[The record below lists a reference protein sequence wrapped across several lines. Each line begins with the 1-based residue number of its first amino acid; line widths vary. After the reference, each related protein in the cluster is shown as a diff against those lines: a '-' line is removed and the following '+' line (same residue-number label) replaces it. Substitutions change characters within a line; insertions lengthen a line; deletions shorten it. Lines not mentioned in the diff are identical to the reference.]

1 MLNQKKSREYIRKRL
16 HQLDGLFVRSE
27 EEAKALAAQCRVS
40 ARALVMRAE
49 ANSTLPAENWS
60 GFFDALDAA
69 DRRAAGDWREK
80 LNDLLR
86 SLRRHGRLALG
97 GLIIALALAFFTLVP
112 AGRAI
117 AERIFN
123 YVITVFDKVLE
134 IDQAEEKA
142 LYEAR
147 GYDVPEAITQEQIA
161 EFGYDAE
168 GNLIMEKE
176 PVYYDSIAAFEAK
189 YGLHAFELDS
199 DQLTLVEAIEE
210 NHIFT
215 GKSLRTNYLTTD
227 DLKVNVIELW
237 YQGDGQTVALRGEV
251 KQRTV
256 LGDKTMQY
264 AIDSADGT
272 FDGFVLLE
280 NSILRIYAD
289 KGVDLD
295 LIWSLL
301 E

>member
-1 MLNQKKSREYIRKRL
+1 MNQKKSREYIRKRL
-16 HQLDGLFVRSE
+16 HQIDGLFVRSE

-40 ARALVMRAE
+40 ARVLIMRAQ
-49 ANSTLPAENWS
+49 ASSMLPAQNWS
-60 GFFDALDAA
+60 GFYDALDAA

-86 SLRRHGRLALG
+86 SFRRHGKLALG
-97 GLIIALALAFFTLVP
+97 SLILALALAFFTLVP

-123 YVITVFDKVLE
+123 YVITVFDKQLE

-147 GYDVPEAITQEQIA
+147 GYDVPDVMTGEQL
-161 EFGYDAE
+161 ESFDE
-168 GNLIMEKE
+168 NGNLVQAEE
-176 PVYYDSIAAFEAK
+176 PVYYQSVAEFEAV
-189 YGLHAFELDS
+189 YQLDAFELES
-199 DQLTLVEAIEE
+199 DQLRCVEVVEE
-210 NHIFT
+210 NHFFT
-215 GKSLRTNYLTTD
+215 GKSLRTNYLTAD
-227 DLKVNVIELW
+227 DLKVNVMEQW
-237 YQGDGQTVALRGEV
+237 YQGDGQSVAFRGEV
-251 KQRTV
+251 KEKTV
-256 LGDKTMQY
+256 LDDRTMQY
-264 AIDSADGT
+264 AIDPADGS

-280 NSILRIYAD
+280 NSVLRIYTD

-301 E
+301 A

>member
-1 MLNQKKSREYIRKRL
+1 LNQKKSREYIRKRL
-16 HQLDGLFVRSE
+16 HQIDGLFVRSE
-27 EEAKALAAQCRVS
+27 EEAKLLAAQCRVS
-40 ARALVMRAE
+40 ARALIMRAQ
-49 ANSTLPAENWS
+49 ASSALPAENWN
-60 GFFDALDAA
+60 GFYDALDAA

-86 SLRRHGRLALG
+86 SFRRHGRLALG
-97 GLIIALALAFFTLVP
+97 GLILALALAFFTLVP

-123 YVITVFDKVLE
+123 YVITVFDKQLE

-142 LYEAR
+142 LYEQR
-147 GYDVPEAITQEQIA
+147 GYDVPEELTQEQIA
-161 EFGYDAE
+161 QFGYDE
-168 GNLIMEKE
+168 DGNLNMMTE
-176 PVYYDSIAAFEAK
+176 PVYYDSVAEFEAI
-189 YGLHAFELDS
+189 YSLDAFELAS
-199 DQLTLVEAIEE
+199 DQLIFVDAIEE
-210 NHIFT
+210 NHILT
-215 GKSLRTNYLTTD
+215 GKSLRTNYLTAD

-237 YQGDGQTVALRGEV
+237 YQGDGQSVSFRGEV

-256 LGDKTMQY
+256 LGDRTMQY
-264 AIDSADGT
+264 AIDSADGS

-280 NSILRIYAD
+280 NSVLRIYAD

>member
-1 MLNQKKSREYIRKRL
+1 MNQKKSREYIRKRL
-16 HQLDGLFVRSE
+16 HQIDGLFVRSE

-40 ARALVMRAE
+40 ARVLIMRAE
-49 ANSTLPAENWS
+49 ASSALPAENWS
-60 GFFDALDAA
+60 GFYDALDAVG
-69 DRRAAGDWREK
+69 RRAAGDWREK

-86 SLRRHGRLALG
+86 SFRRHGRLALG

-123 YVITVFDKVLE
+123 YVITVFDKQLE

-147 GYDVPEAITQEQIA
+147 GYDVPDVLTEEQIA
-161 EFGYDAE
+161 EYGFDE
-168 GNLIMEKE
+168 DGNLIMEKE

-189 YGLHAFELDS
+189 FSMDAFELTS
-199 DQLTLVEAIEE
+199 DQLAFVEAIEE
-210 NHIFT
+210 NHILT
-215 GKSLRTNYLTTD
+215 GKSLRTNYLTAD
-227 DLKVNVIELW
+227 DLKVNVIEQW
-237 YQGDGQTVALRGEV
+237 YLGDGQSVSFRGEV
-251 KQRTV
+251 KEKTV
-256 LGDKTMQY
+256 LGDRTMQY
-264 AIDSADGT
+264 AIDSADGS

-280 NSILRIYAD
+280 NSVLRIYAD